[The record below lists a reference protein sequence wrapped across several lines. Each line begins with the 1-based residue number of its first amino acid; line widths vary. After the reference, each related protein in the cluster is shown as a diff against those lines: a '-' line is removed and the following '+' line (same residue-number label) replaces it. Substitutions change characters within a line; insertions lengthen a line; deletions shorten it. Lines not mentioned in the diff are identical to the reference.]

1 MVVASDLSDCMHI
14 ALYNLTT
21 TTKYGGVESFVW
33 DLGRELARRGH
44 AVTIIGG
51 VGKRREYAPGVR
63 VLTFPFIDRYRFQ
76 ALPLL
81 RRAYAEAKLLE
92 RLTLG
97 IAALPE
103 LIRGGYDI
111 IHIQKP
117 YDLAPALLARRF
129 GGARVVLGCHGE
141 DFYPG
146 DTLLAKHVD
155 AAVSCSRFNARTVAA
170 RYGFEPA
177 VVFNGIDTTLFRP
190 VTPDPT
196 LVRSDGTPL
205 LLWVGRLQ
213 PWKGV
218 DVALR
223 ALQLIPHAHLAIV
236 GDGETRADLERLA
249 RALDLENRVHF
260 SGALPRERLPG
271 VYAAADLLLATSFA
285 SETFGIGL
293 VEAQACGLP
302 VVASRFGGFPEVVDD
317 GRTGLLVP
325 PRNPGAL
332 AAAVQS
338 LLDNP
343 ARRRAMAAAAPA
355 WAAQFAWSA
364 VADRV
369 EAAYRVACTGAR
381 LGEPVAR
388 LR

>member
-1 MVVASDLSDCMHI
+1 MANGAGGRAMRI

-21 TTKYGGVESFVW
+21 TTRFGGVESFVW

-51 VGKRREYAPGVR
+51 VGKRRELAPGVR
-63 VLTFPFIDRYRFQ
+63 VLIFPFINRYRFQ

-92 RLTLG
+92 RLSLA

-103 LIRGGYDI
+103 LIAGGYDI

-117 YDLAPALLARRF
+117 YDLGPALLARRF

-146 DTLLAKHVD
+146 DTLLAPRID
-155 AAVSCSRFNARTVAA
+155 AAVSCSRFNARTVAT
-170 RYGFEPA
+170 RYGFEPT
-177 VVFNGIDTTLFRP
+177 VVFNGIDTNLFRP
-190 VTPDPT
+190 TAPDPDI
-196 LVRSDGTPL
+196 VRTDGTPL

-218 DVALR
+218 DVALH
-223 ALQLIPHAHLAIV
+223 ALQEIPRAHLMIV

-249 RALDLENRVHF
+249 QELGLAERVRF
-260 SGALPRERLPG
+260 LGALPRERLPSI
-271 VYAAADLLLATSFA
+271 YAAADLLLATSFA

-302 VVASRFGGFPEVVDD
+302 VVASRFGGFPEVIDE

-325 PRNPGAL
+325 PRDPAAL
-332 AAAVQS
+332 AAAVRS
-338 LLDNP
+338 LIDDP
-343 ARRRAMAAAAPA
+343 ERRRAMADAAPG

-369 EAAYRVACTGAR
+369 EAAYRAACNSKM
-381 LGEPVAR
+381 
-388 LR
+388 

>member
-1 MVVASDLSDCMHI
+1 MRI

-21 TTKYGGVESFVW
+21 TTRFGGVESFVW

-51 VGKRREYAPGVR
+51 VGKRRELAPGVR
-63 VLTFPFIDRYRFQ
+63 VLMFPFIDRYRFQ
-76 ALPLL
+76 TLPLL

-92 RLTLG
+92 RLSLA

-103 LIRGGYDI
+103 LIAGGYDI

-117 YDLAPALLARRF
+117 YDLGPALLARRF

-146 DTLLAKHVD
+146 DTLLASRVD

-170 RYGFEPA
+170 RYGFEPT
-177 VVFNGIDTTLFRP
+177 VVFNGIDTSLFRP
-190 VTPDPT
+190 TTPDPDI
-196 LVRSDGTPL
+196 VRTDGTPL

-223 ALQLIPHAHLAIV
+223 ALREIPQAYLMIV

-249 RALDLENRVHF
+249 QELGLAERVRF
-260 SGALPRERLPG
+260 LGALPRERLPSI
-271 VYAAADLLLATSFA
+271 YAAADLLLATSFA

-302 VVASRFGGFPEVVDD
+302 VVASRFGGFPEVIDE
-317 GRTGLLVP
+317 GHTGLLVP
-325 PRNPGAL
+325 PRDPTAL
-332 AAAVQS
+332 AAAVRT
-338 LLDNP
+338 LLNDP
-343 ARRRAMAAAAPA
+343 ERRRAMADAAPG
-355 WAAQFAWSA
+355 WAAQFSWSA
-364 VADRV
+364 VVDRI
-369 EAAYRVACTGAR
+369 EAVYDATVRAAHRHVC
-381 LGEPVAR
+381 VF
-388 LR
+388 

>member
-1 MVVASDLSDCMHI
+1 MRI

-21 TTKYGGVESFVW
+21 TTKFGGVESFVW

-51 VGKRREYAPGVR
+51 VGKRRELAPGVR
-63 VLTFPFIDRYRFQ
+63 VLMFPFLDRYRFQ

-92 RLTLG
+92 RLSLA

-103 LIRGGYDI
+103 LIAGGYDI

-117 YDLAPALLARRF
+117 YDLGPALLARRF

-146 DTLLAKHVD
+146 DTLLASRVD

-170 RYGFEPA
+170 RYGFEPT
-177 VVFNGIDTTLFRP
+177 VVFNGIDTSLFRP
-190 VTPDPT
+190 TTPDPDI
-196 LVRSDGTPL
+196 VRTDGTPL

-223 ALQLIPHAHLAIV
+223 ALREIPQAYLMIV

-249 RALDLENRVHF
+249 QELGLAERVRF
-260 SGALPRERLPG
+260 LGALPRERLPSI
-271 VYAAADLLLATSFA
+271 YAAADLLLATSFA

-302 VVASRFGGFPEVVDD
+302 VVASRFGGFPEVIDE

-325 PRNPGAL
+325 PRDPAAL
-332 AAAVQS
+332 AAAVRS
-338 LLDNP
+338 LIDDP
-343 ARRRAMAAAAPA
+343 ERRRAMADAAPG
-355 WAAQFAWSA
+355 WAAQFSWSA
-364 VADRV
+364 VTDRV
-369 EAAYRVACTGAR
+369 EAAYHAAVNGT
-381 LGEPVAR
+381 PVDRAPTVHN
-388 LR
+388 

>member
-1 MVVASDLSDCMHI
+1 MRI

-21 TTKYGGVESFVW
+21 TTKFGGVESFVW

-51 VGKRREYAPGVR
+51 VGKRRELAPGVR
-63 VLTFPFIDRYRFQ
+63 VLMFPFLDRYRFQ

-92 RLTLG
+92 RLSLA
-97 IAALPE
+97 IASLPE
-103 LIRGGYDI
+103 LIAGGYDI

-117 YDLAPALLARRF
+117 YDLGPALLARRF

-146 DTLLAKHVD
+146 DTLLASRVD

-170 RYGFEPA
+170 RYGFEPT
-177 VVFNGIDTTLFRP
+177 VVFNGIDTSLFRP
-190 VTPDPT
+190 TTPDPDI
-196 LVRSDGTPL
+196 VRTDGTPL

-223 ALQLIPHAHLAIV
+223 ALREIPQAYLMIV

-249 RALDLENRVHF
+249 QELGLAERVRF
-260 SGALPRERLPG
+260 LGALPRERLPSI
-271 VYAAADLLLATSFA
+271 YAAADLLLATSFA

-302 VVASRFGGFPEVVDD
+302 VVASRFGGFPEVIDE

-325 PRNPGAL
+325 PRDPAAL
-332 AAAVQS
+332 AAAVRS
-338 LLDNP
+338 LLNDP
-343 ARRRAMAAAAPA
+343 VRRQALADAAPG

-364 VADRV
+364 VVDRI
-369 EAAYRVACTGAR
+369 EAVYDATVRAAHRHVC
-381 LGEPVAR
+381 VF
-388 LR
+388 

>member
-1 MVVASDLSDCMHI
+1 MRI

-21 TTKYGGVESFVW
+21 TTKFGGVESFVW

-51 VGKRREYAPGVR
+51 VGKRRELAPGVR
-63 VLTFPFIDRYRFQ
+63 VLMFPFLDRYRFQ

-92 RLTLG
+92 RLSLA

-103 LIRGGYDI
+103 LIAGGYDI

-117 YDLAPALLARRF
+117 YDLGPALLARRF

-146 DTLLAKHVD
+146 DTLLASRVD

-170 RYGFEPA
+170 RYGFEPT
-177 VVFNGIDTTLFRP
+177 VVFNGIDTSLFRP
-190 VTPDPT
+190 TTPDPDI
-196 LVRSDGTPL
+196 VRTDGTPL

-223 ALQLIPHAHLAIV
+223 ALREIPQAYLMIV

-249 RALDLENRVHF
+249 QELGLAERVRF
-260 SGALPRERLPG
+260 LGALPRERLPSI
-271 VYAAADLLLATSFA
+271 YAAADLLLATSFA

-302 VVASRFGGFPEVVDD
+302 VVASRFGGFPEVIDE
-317 GRTGLLVP
+317 GHTGLLVP
-325 PRNPGAL
+325 PRDPTAL
-332 AAAVQS
+332 AAAVRT
-338 LLDNP
+338 LLNDP
-343 ARRRAMAAAAPA
+343 ERRRAMADAAPG
-355 WAAQFAWSA
+355 WAAQFSWSA
-364 VADRV
+364 VVDRI
-369 EAAYRVACTGAR
+369 EAVYDATVRAAHRHVC
-381 LGEPVAR
+381 VF
-388 LR
+388 

>member
-1 MVVASDLSDCMHI
+1 MRI

-21 TTKYGGVESFVW
+21 TTKFGGVESFVW

-51 VGKRREYAPGVR
+51 VGKRREPAPGVR
-63 VLTFPFIDRYRFQ
+63 VLMFPFIERYRFQ

-92 RLTLG
+92 RLSLA

-103 LIRGGYDI
+103 LIAGGYDI

-117 YDLAPALLARRF
+117 YDLGPALLARRF

-146 DTLLAKHVD
+146 DTLLAPRID
-155 AAVSCSRFNARTVAA
+155 AAVSCSRFNARTVAT
-170 RYGFEPA
+170 RYGFEPV
-177 VVFNGIDTTLFRP
+177 VVFNGIDTSLFRP
-190 VTPDPT
+190 TAPDPNI
-196 LVRSDGTPL
+196 VRTDGTPL

-218 DVALR
+218 DVALH
-223 ALQLIPHAHLAIV
+223 ALQEIPRAHLMIV

-249 RALDLENRVHF
+249 QELGLAERVRF
-260 SGALPRERLPG
+260 LGALPRERLPSI
-271 VYAAADLLLATSFA
+271 YAAADLLLATSFA

-302 VVASRFGGFPEVVDD
+302 VVASRFGGFPEVIDE
-317 GRTGLLVP
+317 GHTGLLVP
-325 PRNPGAL
+325 PRDPTAL
-332 AAAVQS
+332 AAAVRT
-338 LLDNP
+338 LLNDP
-343 ARRRAMAAAAPA
+343 ERRRAMADAAPG
-355 WAAQFAWSA
+355 WAAQFSWSA
-364 VADRV
+364 VVDRI
-369 EAAYRVACTGAR
+369 EAVYDATVRAAHRHVC
-381 LGEPVAR
+381 VF
-388 LR
+388 

>member
-1 MVVASDLSDCMHI
+1 MANGAGGRAMRI

-21 TTKYGGVESFVW
+21 TTRFGGVESFVW

-51 VGKRREYAPGVR
+51 VGKRREPAPGVR
-63 VLTFPFIDRYRFQ
+63 VLIFPFINRYRFQ

-92 RLTLG
+92 RLSLA

-103 LIRGGYDI
+103 LIAGGYDI

-117 YDLAPALLARRF
+117 YDLGPALLARRF

-146 DTLLAKHVD
+146 DTLLASRVD

-170 RYGFEPA
+170 RYGFEPT
-177 VVFNGIDTTLFRP
+177 VVFNGIDTNLFRP
-190 VTPDPT
+190 TTPDPDI
-196 LVRSDGTPL
+196 VRTDGTPL

-223 ALQLIPHAHLAIV
+223 ALREIPQAYLMIV

-249 RALDLENRVHF
+249 QELGLAERVRF
-260 SGALPRERLPG
+260 LGALPRERLPSI
-271 VYAAADLLLATSFA
+271 YAAADLLLATSFA

-302 VVASRFGGFPEVVDD
+302 VVASRFGGFPEVIDE

-325 PRNPGAL
+325 PRDPAAL
-332 AAAVQS
+332 AAAVRS
-338 LLDNP
+338 LIDDP
-343 ARRRAMAAAAPA
+343 ERRRAMADAAPG
-355 WAAQFAWSA
+355 WAAQFSWSA

-369 EAAYRVACTGAR
+369 EAAYWAACNR
-381 LGEPVAR
+381 KM
-388 LR
+388 

>member
-1 MVVASDLSDCMHI
+1 MRI

-21 TTKYGGVESFVW
+21 TTKFGGVESFVW

-51 VGKRREYAPGVR
+51 VGKRRELAPGVR
-63 VLTFPFIDRYRFQ
+63 VLMFPFIDRYRFQ
-76 ALPLL
+76 TLPLL

-92 RLTLG
+92 RLSLA

-103 LIRGGYDI
+103 LIAGGYDI

-117 YDLAPALLARRF
+117 YDLGPALLARRL

-146 DTLLAKHVD
+146 DTLLAPRID
-155 AAVSCSRFNARTVAA
+155 AAVSCSRFNARTVAT
-170 RYGFEPA
+170 RYGFEPT
-177 VVFNGIDTTLFRP
+177 VVFNGIDTNLFRP
-190 VTPDPT
+190 TAPDPDI
-196 LVRSDGTPL
+196 VRTDGTPL

-218 DVALR
+218 DVALH
-223 ALQLIPHAHLAIV
+223 ALQEIPRAHLMIV

-249 RALDLENRVHF
+249 QGLGLAERVHF
-260 SGALPRERLPG
+260 LGALPRERLPSI
-271 VYAAADLLLATSFA
+271 YAAADLLLATSFA

-302 VVASRFGGFPEVVDD
+302 VVASRFGGFPEVIDE

-325 PRNPGAL
+325 PRDPAAL
-332 AAAVQS
+332 AAAVRS
-338 LLDNP
+338 LIDDP
-343 ARRRAMAAAAPA
+343 ERRRAMADAAPG
-355 WAAQFAWSA
+355 WAAQFSWSA
-364 VADRV
+364 VVDRI
-369 EAAYRVACTGAR
+369 EAVYDATVRAAHRHVC
-381 LGEPVAR
+381 VF
-388 LR
+388 

>member
-1 MVVASDLSDCMHI
+1 MRI

-21 TTKYGGVESFVW
+21 TTKFGGVESFVW

-51 VGKRREYAPGVR
+51 VGKRRELAPGVR
-63 VLTFPFIDRYRFQ
+63 VLMFPFLDRYRFQ

-92 RLTLG
+92 RLSLA

-103 LIRGGYDI
+103 LIAGGYDI

-117 YDLAPALLARRF
+117 YDLGPALLARRF

-146 DTLLAKHVD
+146 DTLLASRVD

-170 RYGFEPA
+170 RYGFEPT
-177 VVFNGIDTTLFRP
+177 VVFNGIDTSLFRP
-190 VTPDPT
+190 TTPDPDI
-196 LVRSDGTPL
+196 VRTDGTPL

-223 ALQLIPHAHLAIV
+223 ALREIPQAHLMIV

-249 RALDLENRVHF
+249 QELGLAERVRF
-260 SGALPRERLPG
+260 LGALPRERLPSI
-271 VYAAADLLLATSFA
+271 YAAADLLLATSFA

-302 VVASRFGGFPEVVDD
+302 VVASRFGGFPEVIDE
-317 GRTGLLVP
+317 GHTGLLVP
-325 PRNPGAL
+325 PRDPTAL
-332 AAAVQS
+332 AAAVRT
-338 LLDNP
+338 LLNDP
-343 ARRRAMAAAAPA
+343 ERRRAMADAAPG
-355 WAAQFAWSA
+355 WAAQFSWSA
-364 VADRV
+364 VVDRI
-369 EAAYRVACTGAR
+369 EAVYDATVRAAHRHVC
-381 LGEPVAR
+381 VF
-388 LR
+388 

>member
-1 MVVASDLSDCMHI
+1 MRI

-44 AVTIIGG
+44 TVTIIGG
-51 VGKRREYAPGVR
+51 VGKRREPAPGVW
-63 VLTFPFIDRYRFQ
+63 VLTFPFINRHRFQ

-92 RLTLG
+92 RLSLAV
-97 IAALPE
+97 AALPE
-103 LIRGGYDI
+103 LIRGSYDI

-117 YDLAPALLARRF
+117 YDLGPALLARRL

-146 DTLLAKHVD
+146 DTFLARYVD
-155 AAVSCSRFNARTVAA
+155 AAVSCSHFNARTVAT
-170 RYGFEPA
+170 RYGFEPT

-190 VTPDPT
+190 VAPDPM
-196 LVRSDGTPL
+196 LDRSDGAPL

-218 DVALR
+218 DVAIR
-223 ALQLIPHAHLAIV
+223 ALQQIPRARLVII

-249 RALDLENRVHF
+249 QDMRLADRVRF
-260 SGALPRERLPG
+260 LGALPRERLPAL
-271 VYAAADLLLATSFA
+271 YAAADILLATSFA

-302 VVASRFGGFPEVVDD
+302 VVASRFGGFPEVIDE

-325 PRNPGAL
+325 PRDPAAL
-332 AAAVQS
+332 AAAVRA
-338 LLDNP
+338 LLDDP
-343 ARRRAMAAAAPA
+343 ARRRAMAAAAPE

-364 VADRV
+364 VVDRI
-369 EAAYRVACTGAR
+369 EAVYVATVYVGQSNRTTAGA
-381 LGEPVAR
+381 GGIF
-388 LR
+388 

>member
-1 MVVASDLSDCMHI
+1 MRI

-21 TTKYGGVESFVW
+21 TTRFGGVESFVW
-33 DLGRELARRGH
+33 DLGRELAHRGH
-44 AVTIIGG
+44 TVTIIGG
-51 VGKRREYAPGVR
+51 VGQRREPAPGVR
-63 VLTFPFIDRYRFQ
+63 VLMFPFINRYRFQ

-92 RLTLG
+92 RLSMA

-103 LIRGGYDI
+103 LISGGYDI

-117 YDLAPALLARRF
+117 YDLGPALLARRF

-146 DTLLAKHVD
+146 DTLLAPHVD

-170 RYGFEPA
+170 RYGFEPT
-177 VVFNGIDTTLFRP
+177 VVFNGIDTSLFRP
-190 VTPDPT
+190 VAPD
-196 LVRSDGTPL
+196 LDIVRPADGAPL

-218 DVALR
+218 DVAIR
-223 ALQLIPHAHLAIV
+223 AIQDIPQTHLMIV

-249 RALDLENRVHF
+249 QGLGLAERVHF
-260 SGALPRERLPG
+260 LGALPRKRLPSI
-271 VYAAADLLLATSFA
+271 YAAADLLLATSFA

-302 VVASRFGGFPEVVDD
+302 VVASRFGGFPEVIDE

-325 PRNPGAL
+325 PRDPAAL
-332 AAAVQS
+332 AAAVRA
-338 LLDNP
+338 LLDDP
-343 ARRRAMAAAAPA
+343 ARRRAMAAAAPG
-355 WAAQFAWSA
+355 WAAQFSWSA

-369 EAAYRVACTGAR
+369 EAAYRAACNGKI
-381 LGEPVAR
+381 
-388 LR
+388 

>member
-1 MVVASDLSDCMHI
+1 MNLFQGRTMHI
-14 ALYNLTT
+14 TLYNLTT

-51 VGKRREYAPGVR
+51 VGKRREMAPGVR

-92 RLTLG
+92 RLSLAV
-97 IAALPE
+97 AALPE
-103 LIRGGYDI
+103 LICGGYDI
-111 IHIQKP
+111 VHIQKP
-117 YDLAPALLARRF
+117 YDLGPALLARRL
-129 GGARVVLGCHGE
+129 GGGRVVLGCHGE

-146 DTLLAKHVD
+146 DALLAPHVD

-170 RYGFEPA
+170 RYGFEPT

-190 VTPDPT
+190 VAPEPT
-196 LVRSDGTPL
+196 LARLSDAPL

-218 DVALR
+218 DVAIR
-223 ALQLIPHAHLAIV
+223 ALRQIPRAHLVIV
-236 GDGETRADLERLA
+236 GDGETRADLERLTRELGLA
-249 RALDLENRVHF
+249 DRVRF
-260 SGALPRERLPG
+260 LGALPRERLPAM
-271 VYAAADLLLATSFA
+271 YAAADLLLATSFA

-302 VVASRFGGFPEVVDD
+302 VVASRFGGFPEVIDE

-325 PRNPGAL
+325 PRDPAAL
-332 AAAVQS
+332 AEAVCS
-338 LLDNP
+338 LLDDP
-343 ARRRAMAAAAPA
+343 ARRRAMAAAAPE
-355 WAAQFAWSA
+355 WAAQFSWSA

-369 EAAYRVACTGAR
+369 EAAYRAAHTRPHAAEAIIR
-381 LGEPVAR
+381 R
-388 LR
+388 

>member
-1 MVVASDLSDCMHI
+1 MANGAGGRAMRI

-21 TTKYGGVESFVW
+21 TTRFGGVESFVW

-51 VGKRREYAPGVR
+51 VGKRHELAPGVR
-63 VLTFPFIDRYRFQ
+63 VLMFPFINRYRFQ

-92 RLTLG
+92 RLSLA

-103 LIRGGYDI
+103 LIAGGYDI

-117 YDLAPALLARRF
+117 YDLGPALLARRF

-146 DTLLAKHVD
+146 DTLLAPRVD

-170 RYGFEPA
+170 RYGFEPT
-177 VVFNGIDTTLFRP
+177 VVFNGIDTSLFRP
-190 VTPDPT
+190 TAPDPNI
-196 LVRSDGTPL
+196 VRTDGTPL

-218 DVALR
+218 DIALR
-223 ALQLIPHAHLAIV
+223 ALQEIPRAHLMIV

-249 RALDLENRVHF
+249 QELGLAERVRF
-260 SGALPRERLPG
+260 LGALPRERLPSI
-271 VYAAADLLLATSFA
+271 YAAADLLLATSFA

-302 VVASRFGGFPEVVDD
+302 VVASRFGGFPEVIDE
-317 GRTGLLVP
+317 GHTGLLVP
-325 PRNPGAL
+325 PRDPTAL
-332 AAAVQS
+332 AAAVRT
-338 LLDNP
+338 LLNDP
-343 ARRRAMAAAAPA
+343 ERRRAMADAAPG
-355 WAAQFAWSA
+355 WAAQFSWSA

-369 EAAYRVACTGAR
+369 EAAYRAACNSKM
-381 LGEPVAR
+381 
-388 LR
+388 

>member
-1 MVVASDLSDCMHI
+1 MRI

-21 TTKYGGVESFVW
+21 TTKFGGVESFVW

-51 VGKRREYAPGVR
+51 VGKRREPAPGVR
-63 VLTFPFIDRYRFQ
+63 VLMFPFIDRYRFQ
-76 ALPLL
+76 TLPLL

-92 RLTLG
+92 RLSLA

-103 LIRGGYDI
+103 LIAGGYDI

-117 YDLAPALLARRF
+117 YDLGPALLARRL

-146 DTLLAKHVD
+146 DTLLAPRID
-155 AAVSCSRFNARTVAA
+155 AAVSCSRFNARTVAT
-170 RYGFEPA
+170 RYGFEPT
-177 VVFNGIDTTLFRP
+177 VVFNGIDTNLFRP
-190 VTPDPT
+190 TAPDPDI
-196 LVRSDGTPL
+196 VRTDGTPL

-218 DVALR
+218 DVALH
-223 ALQLIPHAHLAIV
+223 ALQEIPRAHLMIV

-249 RALDLENRVHF
+249 QGLGLAERVHF
-260 SGALPRERLPG
+260 LGALPRERLPSI
-271 VYAAADLLLATSFA
+271 YAAADLLLATSFA

-302 VVASRFGGFPEVVDD
+302 VVASRFGGFPEVIDE
-317 GRTGLLVP
+317 GHTGLLVP
-325 PRNPGAL
+325 PRDPTAL
-332 AAAVQS
+332 AAAVRT
-338 LLDNP
+338 LLNDP
-343 ARRRAMAAAAPA
+343 ERRRAMADAAPG
-355 WAAQFAWSA
+355 WAAQFSWSA
-364 VADRV
+364 VVDRI
-369 EAAYRVACTGAR
+369 EAVYDATVRAAHRHVC
-381 LGEPVAR
+381 VF
-388 LR
+388 

>member
-1 MVVASDLSDCMHI
+1 MANGAGGRAMRI

-21 TTKYGGVESFVW
+21 TTRFGGVESFVW

-51 VGKRREYAPGVR
+51 VGKRRELVPGVR
-63 VLTFPFIDRYRFQ
+63 VLIFPFINRYRFQ

-92 RLTLG
+92 RLSLA

-103 LIRGGYDI
+103 LIAGGYDI

-117 YDLAPALLARRF
+117 YDLGPALLARRF

-146 DTLLAKHVD
+146 DTLLAPRVD

-170 RYGFEPA
+170 RYGFEPT
-177 VVFNGIDTTLFRP
+177 VVFNGIDTSLFRP
-190 VTPDPT
+190 TAPDPNI
-196 LVRSDGTPL
+196 VRTDGTPL

-218 DVALR
+218 DVALH
-223 ALQLIPHAHLAIV
+223 ALQEIPRAHLMIV

-249 RALDLENRVHF
+249 QELGLAERVRF
-260 SGALPRERLPG
+260 LGALPRERLPSI
-271 VYAAADLLLATSFA
+271 YAAADLLLATSFA

-302 VVASRFGGFPEVVDD
+302 VVASRFGGFPEVIDE

-325 PRNPGAL
+325 PRDPAAL
-332 AAAVQS
+332 AAAVRS
-338 LLDNP
+338 LIDDP
-343 ARRRAMAAAAPA
+343 ERRRAMADAAPG

-369 EAAYRVACTGAR
+369 EAAYHAAVNGT
-381 LGEPVAR
+381 PVDRAPTVHN
-388 LR
+388 

>member
-1 MVVASDLSDCMHI
+1 MADGAGGRAMRI

-21 TTKYGGVESFVW
+21 TTRFGGVESFVW

-51 VGKRREYAPGVR
+51 VGKRRELAPGVR
-63 VLTFPFIDRYRFQ
+63 VLMFPFLDRYRFQ

-92 RLTLG
+92 RLSLA

-103 LIRGGYDI
+103 LIAGGYDI

-117 YDLAPALLARRF
+117 YDLGPALLARRF

-146 DTLLAKHVD
+146 DTLLAPRID

-170 RYGFEPA
+170 RYGFEPT
-177 VVFNGIDTTLFRP
+177 VVFNGIDTSLFRP
-190 VTPDPT
+190 TTPDPDI
-196 LVRSDGTPL
+196 VRTDGTPL

-223 ALQLIPHAHLAIV
+223 ALREIPQAYLMIV

-249 RALDLENRVHF
+249 QELGLAERVRF
-260 SGALPRERLPG
+260 LGALPRERLPSI
-271 VYAAADLLLATSFA
+271 YAAADLLLATSFA

-302 VVASRFGGFPEVVDD
+302 VVASRFGGFPEVIDE

-325 PRNPGAL
+325 PRDPAAL
-332 AAAVQS
+332 AAAVRS
-338 LLDNP
+338 LLNDP
-343 ARRRAMAAAAPA
+343 VRRQALADAAPG

-364 VADRV
+364 VVDRI
-369 EAAYRVACTGAR
+369 EAVYDATVRAAHRHVC
-381 LGEPVAR
+381 VF
-388 LR
+388 

>member
-1 MVVASDLSDCMHI
+1 MANGAGGRAMRI

-21 TTKYGGVESFVW
+21 TTRFGGVESFVW

-51 VGKRREYAPGVR
+51 VGKRRELVPGVR
-63 VLTFPFIDRYRFQ
+63 VLIFPFINRYRFQ

-92 RLTLG
+92 RLSLA

-103 LIRGGYDI
+103 LIAGGYDI

-117 YDLAPALLARRF
+117 YDLGPALLARRF

-146 DTLLAKHVD
+146 DTLLAPRVD

-170 RYGFEPA
+170 RYGFEPT
-177 VVFNGIDTTLFRP
+177 VVFNGIDTSLFRP
-190 VTPDPT
+190 TTPDPDI
-196 LVRSDGTPL
+196 VRTDGTPL

-223 ALQLIPHAHLAIV
+223 ALREIPQAHLMIV

-249 RALDLENRVHF
+249 QELGLAERVHF
-260 SGALPRERLPG
+260 LGALPRERLPSI
-271 VYAAADLLLATSFA
+271 YAAADLLLATSFA

-302 VVASRFGGFPEVVDD
+302 VVASRFGGFPEVIDE

-325 PRNPGAL
+325 PRDPTAL
-332 AAAVQS
+332 AAAVRS
-338 LLDNP
+338 LLNDP
-343 ARRRAMAAAAPA
+343 VRRQALADAAPG

-369 EAAYRVACTGAR
+369 EAAYRAACNSKM
-381 LGEPVAR
+381 
-388 LR
+388 

>member
-1 MVVASDLSDCMHI
+1 MRI

-21 TTKYGGVESFVW
+21 TTKFGGVESFVW

-51 VGKRREYAPGVR
+51 VGKRREPAPGVR
-63 VLTFPFIDRYRFQ
+63 VLMFPFLDRYRFQ
-76 ALPLL
+76 TLPLL

-92 RLTLG
+92 RLSLA

-103 LIRGGYDI
+103 LIAGGYDI

-117 YDLAPALLARRF
+117 YDLGPALLARRL

-146 DTLLAKHVD
+146 DTLLAPRID
-155 AAVSCSRFNARTVAA
+155 AAVSCSRFNARTVAT
-170 RYGFEPA
+170 RYGFEPT
-177 VVFNGIDTTLFRP
+177 VVFNGIDTNLFRP
-190 VTPDPT
+190 TAPDPDI
-196 LVRSDGTPL
+196 VRTDGTPL

-223 ALQLIPHAHLAIV
+223 ALREIPQAYLMIV

-249 RALDLENRVHF
+249 QELGLAERVRF
-260 SGALPRERLPG
+260 LGALPRERLPSI
-271 VYAAADLLLATSFA
+271 YAAADLLLATSFA

-302 VVASRFGGFPEVVDD
+302 VVASRFGGFPEVIDE
-317 GRTGLLVP
+317 GHTGLLVP
-325 PRNPGAL
+325 PRDPTAL
-332 AAAVQS
+332 AAAVRT
-338 LLDNP
+338 LLNDP
-343 ARRRAMAAAAPA
+343 ERRRAMAAAAPG
-355 WAAQFAWSA
+355 WAAQFAWCA

-369 EAAYRVACTGAR
+369 EAAYRAACNSKM
-381 LGEPVAR
+381 
-388 LR
+388 

>member
-1 MVVASDLSDCMHI
+1 MANGAGGRAMRI

-21 TTKYGGVESFVW
+21 TTRFGGVESFVW

-51 VGKRREYAPGVR
+51 VGKRRELVPGVR
-63 VLTFPFIDRYRFQ
+63 VLIFPFINRYRFQ

-92 RLTLG
+92 RLSLA

-103 LIRGGYDI
+103 LIAGGYDI

-117 YDLAPALLARRF
+117 YDLGPALLARRF

-146 DTLLAKHVD
+146 DTLLAPRID

-170 RYGFEPA
+170 RYGFEPT
-177 VVFNGIDTTLFRP
+177 VVFNGIDTSLFRP
-190 VTPDPT
+190 TTPDPDI
-196 LVRSDGTPL
+196 VRTDGTPL

-223 ALQLIPHAHLAIV
+223 ALREIPQAYLMIV

-249 RALDLENRVHF
+249 QELGLAERVRF
-260 SGALPRERLPG
+260 LGALPRERLPSI
-271 VYAAADLLLATSFA
+271 YAAADLLLATSFA

-302 VVASRFGGFPEVVDD
+302 VVASRFGGFPEVIDE

-325 PRNPGAL
+325 PRDPAAL
-332 AAAVQS
+332 AAAVRS
-338 LLDNP
+338 LIDDP
-343 ARRRAMAAAAPA
+343 ERRRAMADAAPG
-355 WAAQFAWSA
+355 WAAQFSWSA

-369 EAAYRVACTGAR
+369 EAAYWAACNR
-381 LGEPVAR
+381 KM
-388 LR
+388 

>member
-1 MVVASDLSDCMHI
+1 MRI

-21 TTKYGGVESFVW
+21 TTKFGGVESFVW

-51 VGKRREYAPGVR
+51 VGKRRELAPGVR
-63 VLTFPFIDRYRFQ
+63 VLMFPFIERYRFQ

-92 RLTLG
+92 RLSLA

-103 LIRGGYDI
+103 LIAGGYDI

-117 YDLAPALLARRF
+117 YDLGPALLARRF

-146 DTLLAKHVD
+146 DTLLAPHVD

-170 RYGFEPA
+170 RYGFEPT
-177 VVFNGIDTTLFRP
+177 VVFNGIDTNLFRP
-190 VTPDPT
+190 TAPDPNI
-196 LVRSDGTPL
+196 VRTDGTPL

-218 DVALR
+218 DIALR
-223 ALQLIPHAHLAIV
+223 ALQEIPRAHLMIV

-249 RALDLENRVHF
+249 QELGLAERVRF
-260 SGALPRERLPG
+260 LGALPRERLPSI
-271 VYAAADLLLATSFA
+271 YAAADLLLATSFA

-302 VVASRFGGFPEVVDD
+302 VVASRFGGFPEVIDE

-325 PRNPGAL
+325 PRDPVAL
-332 AAAVQS
+332 AAAVRS
-338 LLDNP
+338 LLDDP
-343 ARRRAMAAAAPA
+343 ARRHALAAAAPG
-355 WAAQFAWSA
+355 WAAQFSWSA
-364 VADRV
+364 VVDRI
-369 EAAYRVACTGAR
+369 EAVYDATVRAAHRHVC
-381 LGEPVAR
+381 VF
-388 LR
+388 